1 MIRLPVDCFGS
12 LAHTVGK
19 KMTLNSF
26 KIKVL
31 ASWAFTSLSLS
42 VHELSRTS
50 ATKLSFPVFL
60 LQSRTPALVFECI
73 NNTDFKVTSIS
84 VFFVQQI
91 NEITV
96 IYLFN

>member
-1 MIRLPVDCFGS
+1 
-12 LAHTVGK
+12 
-19 KMTLNSF
+19 MTLNSF

-31 ASWAFTSLSLS
+31 ASRAFTSLSLSS

-73 NNTDFKVTSIS
+73 NNTDFKVTSMS
-84 VFFVQQI
+84 VFFAQQV
-91 NEITV
+91 NEIAV
-96 IYLFN
+96 IYLFNSIKYEKTEK